1 MNDSKNKNKKIGLTK
16 TQFILSLFIT
26 LIVGIFGAYAL
37 MRISSE
43 PKKEIATEE
52 TSEFKSD
59 IDLETLF
66 ATPDELNVINQL
78 YTILKTSYYEE
89 IDSEILI
96 EGALEGMAGAVG
108 DPYTEYLDEIESTSF
123 EEDISGSF
131 EGIGAE
137 VMKDGEFVRIVSPIA
152 NSPAESAGLQPNDFI
167 VEIDGQSVTDMTL
180 NEAVALIRGPEGSD
194 VELLIERG
202 DNRMTVVL
210 TRATIPIETV
220 YHEIDEQDSTI
231 GYINI
236 VNFNLPTYEETVEAI
251 KDLEAQGIEKIV
263 FDVRG
268 NPGGLLTTAIQIAN
282 IFVPNGQPL
291 MMTEYREDEEPTVY
305 LASDEY
311 GEFKYEGEAVLLI
324 DEGSASASEILA
336 GAMQS
341 VDIPLLGQTTFGKGT
356 VQSVIS
362 LGDSDEVK
370 FTSGRWL
377 TADGEWINE
386 EGIQPDKEVLLPQY
400 VNLFIINPSEVYEQ
414 GQNSP
419 EIENLKSVL
428 SALGYSVSQNS
439 QYDETVVEAVSAYQ
453 SENDLAVDGTVKEE
467 TARSLTDSLRA
478 LIEEN
483 DTQYNAAIEAL
494 QN

>member
-1 MNDSKNKNKKIGLTK
+1 M
-16 TQFILSLFIT
+16 
-26 LIVGIFGAYAL
+26 
-37 MRISSE
+37 
-43 PKKEIATEE
+43 
-52 TSEFKSD
+52 
-59 IDLETLF
+59 
-66 ATPDELNVINQL
+66 
-78 YTILKTSYYEE
+78 
-89 IDSEILI
+89 
-96 EGALEGMAGAVG
+96 
-108 DPYTEYLDEIESTSF
+108 
-123 EEDISGSF
+123 
-131 EGIGAE
+131 
-137 VMKDGEFVRIVSPIA
+137 
-152 NSPAESAGLQPNDFI
+152 
-167 VEIDGQSVTDMTL
+167 
-180 NEAVALIRGPEGSD
+180 
-194 VELLIERG
+194 
-202 DNRMTVVL
+202 
-210 TRATIPIETV
+210 
-220 YHEIDEQDSTI
+220 
-231 GYINI
+231 
-236 VNFNLPTYEETVEAI
+236 
-251 KDLEAQGIEKIV
+251 
-263 FDVRG
+263 
-268 NPGGLLTTAIQIAN
+268 
-282 IFVPNGQPL
+282 
-291 MMTEYREDEEPTVY
+291 
-305 LASDEY
+305 
-311 GEFKYEGEAVLLI
+311 LLI

-467 TARSLTDSLRA
+467 TARSLTGSLRA

>member
-1 MNDSKNKNKKIGLTK
+1 M
-16 TQFILSLFIT
+16 
-26 LIVGIFGAYAL
+26 
-37 MRISSE
+37 
-43 PKKEIATEE
+43 
-52 TSEFKSD
+52 
-59 IDLETLF
+59 
-66 ATPDELNVINQL
+66 PD
-78 YTILKTSYYEE
+78 
-89 IDSEILI
+89 
-96 EGALEGMAGAVG
+96 
-108 DPYTEYLDEIESTSF
+108 
-123 EEDISGSF
+123 
-131 EGIGAE
+131 
-137 VMKDGEFVRIVSPIA
+137 
-152 NSPAESAGLQPNDFI
+152 
-167 VEIDGQSVTDMTL
+167 
-180 NEAVALIRGPEGSD
+180 
-194 VELLIERG
+194 
-202 DNRMTVVL
+202 
-210 TRATIPIETV
+210 
-220 YHEIDEQDSTI
+220 
-231 GYINI
+231 
-236 VNFNLPTYEETVEAI
+236 
-251 KDLEAQGIEKIV
+251 
-263 FDVRG
+263 
-268 NPGGLLTTAIQIAN
+268 
-282 IFVPNGQPL
+282 GQPL

>member
-1 MNDSKNKNKKIGLTK
+1 
-16 TQFILSLFIT
+16 
-26 LIVGIFGAYAL
+26 
-37 MRISSE
+37 
-43 PKKEIATEE
+43 
-52 TSEFKSD
+52 
-59 IDLETLF
+59 
-66 ATPDELNVINQL
+66 
-78 YTILKTSYYEE
+78 
-89 IDSEILI
+89 
-96 EGALEGMAGAVG
+96 
-108 DPYTEYLDEIESTSF
+108 
-123 EEDISGSF
+123 
-131 EGIGAE
+131 
-137 VMKDGEFVRIVSPIA
+137 
-152 NSPAESAGLQPNDFI
+152 
-167 VEIDGQSVTDMTL
+167 MTL

>member
-16 TQFILSLFIT
+16 TQFILSLFTT
-26 LIVGIFGAYAL
+26 LIVGIFGTYAL

-52 TSEFKSD
+52 TSELKSD

-137 VMKDGEFVRIVSPIA
+137 VMKDDEFVRIVSPIA